1 MATLTDL
8 SVSDSNYIIV
18 TWDDENAY
26 AYYLGLGHR
35 ASSSLTIPITNF
47 INMLFLNQIRVDGFS
62 LFVRIAFVAFC
73 NVPDDM
79 RWSGR
84 LSPVVGR
91 L

>member
-35 ASSSLTIPITNF
+35 ASSTLTIP
-47 INMLFLNQIRVDGFS
+47 
-62 LFVRIAFVAFC
+62 FVCSHEFHKH
-73 NVPDDM
+73 
-79 RWSGR
+79 
-84 LSPVVGR
+84 VVFKSN
-91 L
+91 